1 MTGTSV
7 RTSLLLRAFA
17 IVVMAL
23 GVFAVSTYALI
34 VVPAID
40 RLAQSQ
46 MTQTAGELDSRVQRL
61 LATVEITL
69 NTSRR
74 WGGQR
79 QFATGSGGTVQRVL
93 LPDDRES
100 PGNLVGDLR
109 P

>member
-40 RLAQSQ
+40 RLAH
-46 MTQTAGELDSRVQRL
+46 LK
-61 LATVEITL
+61 
-69 NTSRR
+69 
-74 WGGQR
+74 
-79 QFATGSGGTVQRVL
+79 
-93 LPDDRES
+93 
-100 PGNLVGDLR
+100 
-109 P
+109 